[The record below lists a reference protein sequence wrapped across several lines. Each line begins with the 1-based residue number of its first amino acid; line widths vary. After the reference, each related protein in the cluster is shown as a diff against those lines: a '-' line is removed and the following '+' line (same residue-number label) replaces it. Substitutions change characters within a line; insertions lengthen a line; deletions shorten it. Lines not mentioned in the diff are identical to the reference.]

1 MRALVLVITY
11 WLFIGSGIAHAQWQ
25 LRVENSESYQKPL
38 KTFIS
43 PAEYASLTEVQ
54 QAADTIAI
62 NLQLAG
68 YFQAYVQPLPT
79 TDSLVYRVEV
89 YPGSPF
95 RWAYLQPG
103 NLDPVMQAQSG
114 YREELFLQQPFR
126 YNDFQ
131 QLVENC
137 LEYSESH
144 GYPFASVRL
153 KDVKIDK
160 EEVSATLD
168 YHSGPLIRFGEL
180 NVVGTERVNPEFLE
194 AYLGI
199 RTGTIYSE
207 KKVRQ
212 ITSRL
217 QLLPYLSLV
226 GPVETRFQ
234 NEVADLYLPLSY
246 QPTNQ
251 INGILSVLP
260 NAGPD
265 GELLLTGELNILLR
279 NLGRT
284 GKTFS
289 LNWQRL
295 QVASQQLEIAY
306 DHPNL
311 LRSPF
316 GVGFNFSLLKED
328 TLFLNRNVN
337 LNVSYVSG
345 SSQRITAFADW
356 RSSRLTGENSFTTET
371 VAPPLADVSIQG
383 AGLRYEWNRVDRLLF
398 PRRGYMLSVS
408 GRWGR
413 KSVSFWTQED
423 VQNDQLTY
431 QTEESSQWAGELSFA
446 QYYMLGGS
454 VGLFH
459 RLRGAGLLDQQLFL
473 NELYRLG
480 GLKSLRGFT
489 DNWFFAS
496 QYALS
501 NLELRWLLEPE
512 SAVPSYLFVF
522 YDQAW
527 LREEYQDYRDM
538 DIPLG
543 VGAGITVSTQAG
555 LFSLVY
561 ALGKSQDQVLNFNAS
576 KVHFGYINRF

>member
-1 MRALVLVITY
+1 MRALVLVIMY
-11 WLFIGSGIAHAQWQ
+11 WLFVGSGATYAQWQ
-25 LRVENSESYQKPL
+25 LRIENSEPDKELLRSYLP
-38 KTFIS
+38 S
-43 PAEYASLTEVQ
+43 VEYASLVEVQ
-54 QAADTIAI
+54 QAVDTII
-62 NLQLAG
+62 ITLQRTG

-79 TDSLVYRVEV
+79 TDSLIYRVRIH
-89 YPGSPF
+89 PGSPF
-95 RWAYLQPG
+95 RWAYLQSG
-103 NLDPVMQAQSG
+103 NLDPIMQAQSG
-114 YREELFLQQPFR
+114 YREELFLQQPFQ
-126 YNDFQ
+126 YDDFQ

-137 LEYSESH
+137 LNYSENH

-153 KDVKIDK
+153 KDVKI
-160 EEVSATLD
+160 EGQEISAALD
-168 YHSGPLIRFGEL
+168 YQSGSLIHFGEL

-199 RTGTIYSE
+199 RTGSVYSE
-207 KKVRQ
+207 KKVAQ

-217 QLLPYLSLV
+217 QLLPYLLLE

-251 INGILSVLP
+251 IDGILSVLP
-260 NAGPD
+260 DAGRD

-295 QVASQQLEIAY
+295 QVASQQLAITY

-311 LRSPF
+311 LRSPL
-316 GVGFNFSLLKED
+316 GIGFNFSLLKED

-345 SSQRITAFADW
+345 SSQRITAFGDW

-383 AGLRYEWNRVDRLLF
+383 GGLRYEWNQVDRLLF
-398 PRRGYMLSVS
+398 PRRGYSLSIS
-408 GRWGR
+408 GRGGR

-423 VQNDQLTY
+423 AQNDLLTY
-431 QTEESSQWAGELSFA
+431 QTVESDQWAGELSFA
-446 QYYMLGGS
+446 QYYMLGSS

-459 RLRGAGLLDQQLFL
+459 RLRGAGLLDEQLFL

-480 GLKSLRGFT
+480 GIKSLRGFN

-496 QYALS
+496 QFALS

-512 SAVPSYLFVF
+512 SAIPSYLFAF

-527 LREEYQDYRDM
+527 LREEYQGYRGVDV
-538 DIPLG
+538 PLG
-543 VGAGITVSTQAG
+543 IGAGISVSTSAG

-561 ALGKSQDQVLNFNAS
+561 ALGKSQDQELNFSTS
-576 KVHFGYINRF
+576 KVHFGYISRF

>member
-1 MRALVLVITY
+1 MRAFVLVITY

-25 LRVENSESYQKPL
+25 LRLENPESDRELL
-38 KTFIS
+38 KAYLPS
-43 PAEYASLTEVQ
+43 AEYASLAEVQ

-62 NLQLAG
+62 NLQQAG

-89 YPGSPF
+89 YPGPPF

-103 NLDPVMQAQSG
+103 NLDPIMQAQSG
-114 YREELFLQQPFR
+114 YREELFLQQPFH
-126 YNDFQ
+126 YADFQ
-131 QLVENC
+131 QLIENC

-153 KDVKIDK
+153 KDIKIDRQ
-160 EEVSATLD
+160 EVSATLD
-168 YHSGPLIRFGEL
+168 YQSGPLIRFGEL

-207 KKVRQ
+207 TKVRQ

-217 QLLPYLSLV
+217 QLLPYLSLE

-234 NEVADLYLPLSY
+234 NEVADLYLSLSY
-246 QPTNQ
+246 QHTNQ
-251 INGILSVLP
+251 IDGILSVLP
-260 NAGPD
+260 DAGRD

-284 GKTFS
+284 GKTLL

-295 QVASQQLEIAY
+295 QVASQKLTIAY

-316 GVGFNFSLLKED
+316 GVGFDFSLLKED

-337 LNVSYVSG
+337 LNVSYVCG
-345 SSQRITAFADW
+345 SSQRITVFGDW
-356 RSSRLTGENSFTTET
+356 RSSRLTGESSFTSET
-371 VAPPLADVSIQG
+371 VALPLADVSIRG
-383 AGLRYEWNRVDRLLF
+383 GGIRYEWNQVDRLLF
-398 PRRGYMLSVS
+398 PRRGYTLSVF
-408 GRWGR
+408 GRGGR
-413 KSVSFWTQED
+413 KSVSFWTKED
-423 VQNDQLTY
+423 TQNDELTY

-446 QYYMLGGS
+446 QHYMLGGS

-512 SAVPSYLFVF
+512 SAVPSYLFAF

-527 LREEYQDYRDM
+527 LREEYQDYH
-538 DIPLG
+538 DIDVPLG
-543 VGAGITVSTQAG
+543 LGAGISVSTRAG